1 MKTLLT
7 VATLAIVT
15 SCTPGEERS
24 SLDTLHTSAGA
35 PGTRLALVE
44 AHVARTTPA
53 PGFVLTKSIADS
65 SYYLQRQV
73 VFDDRDI
80 TSARTA
86 SSTDGLAL
94 SIHLSP
100 QGVAR
105 LNEATRAHVGERI
118 AVLIQGRLNNAA
130 PIRQRI
136 TLRPEQPLTMAVR
149 LPKADAD
156 RFAAAV
162 AARWP
167 SQQ

>member
-1 MKTLLT
+1 MKALPTL
-7 VATLAIVT
+7 AFLAIVT
-15 SCTPGEERS
+15 ACRPGEQRN
-24 SLDTLHTSAGA
+24 SLDTLHTSAGDT
-35 PGTRLALVE
+35 GRRVTLVE

-53 PGFVLTKSIADS
+53 PGFALTKSIADS
-65 SYYLQRQV
+65 SFYLQRQL

-86 SSTDGLAL
+86 LSTDGLAL

-105 LNEATRAHVGERI
+105 LNEATRAHFGERL
-118 AVLIQGRLNNAA
+118 AVLIQGHLNSAA
-130 PIRQRI
+130 LIAQKMNV
-136 TLRPEQPLTMAVR
+136 RPEQPLTMAVR

-167 SQQ
+167 SKQ

>member
-1 MKTLLT
+1 MKALPTL
-7 VATLAIVT
+7 AFLAIVT
-15 SCTPGEERS
+15 ACRPGDQRS
-24 SLDTLHTSAGA
+24 SLDTLHTQAGDT
-35 PGTRLALVE
+35 GRRVTLVE
-44 AHVARTTPA
+44 AHVARTAPA

-65 SYYLQRQV
+65 SFYLQRQL

-86 SSTDGLAL
+86 LSTDGLAL

-105 LNEATRAHVGERI
+105 LNEATRAHFGERL
-118 AVLIQGRLNNAA
+118 AVLIQGHLNSAA
-130 PIRQRI
+130 LIAQKMNV
-136 TLRPEQPLTMAVR
+136 RPEQPLTMAVR

-167 SQQ
+167 SKQ